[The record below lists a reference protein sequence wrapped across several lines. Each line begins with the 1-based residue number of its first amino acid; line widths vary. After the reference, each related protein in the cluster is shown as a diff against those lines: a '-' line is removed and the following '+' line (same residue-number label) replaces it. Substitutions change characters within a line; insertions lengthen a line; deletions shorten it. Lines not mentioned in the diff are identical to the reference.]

1 MLMKK
6 DKKNGPVESSTISTL
21 LGKDTLFEG
30 TLTFKETIRVDGRI
44 RGKLISADGTAIIG
58 ESAVLDADLEVA
70 VAILRGKING
80 QVQASQRIEIYAPA
94 EVHGDIIAPVIAIDS
109 GVVFN
114 GKCNMQPA
122 PGKTPRSGEKEK
134 LKVPPTEAP
143 EEKIAKTL

>member
-6 DKKNGPVESSTISTL
+6 DKKNGHVETSTISTL
-21 LGKDTLFEG
+21 LGKDTLIEG
-30 TLTFKETIRVDGRI
+30 TLTFRETIRVDGRVK
-44 RGKLISADGTAIIG
+44 GKLTSTDGTAIIG

-94 EVHGDIIAPVIAIDS
+94 EVNGDITAPVIAIDS

-114 GKCNMQPA
+114 GKCQMKPTA
-122 PGKTPRSGEKEK
+122 AKLTKAAEKETP
-134 LKVPPTEAP
+134 KVIPVEAADQ
-143 EEKIAKTL
+143 KIAKTL